1 MSFEEIKNNLEFLDD
16 WEDRYRYIIELGNE
30 LPPLSA
36 EDQSDDNKV
45 HGCVSQ
51 VWLATTV
58 TPGAAQGKPVLTFVG
73 MSDAHIVSG
82 LVAVVLAIYSS
93 KAADEILAIDARKIL
108 SDIGL
113 DEHLTP
119 QRSNGLQAMVERIQ
133 TDAQQ
138 ALAQSPGPA
147 P

>member
-1 MSFEEIKNNLEFLDD
+1 MSFEEIRDNLEFLDD

-36 EDQSDDNKV
+36 QDQVEDNKV

-58 TPGAAQGKPVLTFVG
+58 SQDEATGKPVLSFVG

-82 LVAVVLAIYSS
+82 LVAVVLAIYSG
-93 KAADEILAIDARKIL
+93 KTAEEILEIDARKIL
-108 SDIGL
+108 SEIGL

-133 TDAQQ
+133 NDARQ
-138 ALAQSPGPA
+138 AIN
-147 P
+147 